1 MQSRKCYNA
10 SMQAPL
16 AYLLVP
22 SMAHNEAGHP
32 EHNGRVTAISEALA
46 TVPRIELALQ
56 LPPAAPAARSQV
68 TAAHT
73 AGYLAQV
80 TKAAQAVPP
89 RIADPST
96 YLCSGSVK
104 CALEAAGAAIAA
116 VDAVL
121 DGRARTAFSVARPPG
136 HHAVAA
142 AAMGFCLFN
151 NIAIAAHHAQRN
163 GSARVMI
170 FDFDVHHGN
179 GTQDLFYSD
188 PSVLFAS
195 THQARLYPNSGA
207 LTETGSAAGEGCTI
221 NIPLPVGAGDCAV
234 LQAMERV
241 LLPAAMRFAPDVL
254 LVSAGFDA
262 HWRDPLATLQMTC
275 AGYHQVAAR
284 LQAIAN
290 TVCDGRLVFLLEGGY
305 SLPALGASVANVFR
319 ALLGQPAHDP
329 IGAGSKPTPEPD
341 CKSLLDAVC
350 KQHKI

>member
-1 MQSRKCYNA
+1 
-10 SMQAPL
+10 MQAPL

-22 SMAHNEAGHP
+22 SLAHNEAGHS
-32 EHNGRVTAISEALA
+32 EHNGRVTAIGAALA
-46 TVPRIELALQ
+46 GVPRLELALQ
-56 LPPAAPAARSQV
+56 LPPAAPATAAQV

-73 AGYLAQV
+73 AGYLAQI
-80 TKAAQAVPP
+80 TKAATALPP

-96 YLCSGSVK
+96 YLCSGSVE

-116 VDAVL
+116 LDAVL

-179 GTQDLFYSD
+179 GTQDLFYAD

-195 THQARLYPNSGA
+195 THQARLYPDTGA
-207 LTETGSAAGEGCTI
+207 ITETGSAAGKGCTI
-221 NIPLPVGAGDCAV
+221 NIPLPAGAGDSAM
-234 LQAMERV
+234 LQAIERV
-241 LLPAAMRFAPDVL
+241 LLPAAVRFAPDVL

-262 HWRDPLATLQMTC
+262 HWRDPLASLQMTC
-275 AGYHQVAAR
+275 AGYHQVAAS
-284 LQAIAN
+284 LQALAN
-290 TVCDGRLVFLLEGGY
+290 TVCNGRLVLLLEGGY
-305 SLPALGASVANVFR
+305 HLPALSASVANVFR
-319 ALLGQPAHDP
+319 ALLGQPGHDP
-329 IGAGSKPTPEPD
+329 LGAGSKPAPEPD
-341 CKSLLDAVC
+341 HTSILDAVR
-350 KQHKI
+350 KLHKI